1 MSGIGDDPPGTGE
14 IDEDQEK
21 EGNGAG
27 NSTDTRKR
35 SRSSPESEF
44 KVIKKG
50 KKEGCMSREEL
61 NKTME
66 MLNLHIYNLE
76 YAVECN
82 DKLTKTKK
90 GEMNKDI
97 VELKRITESLKAE
110 MLSMIARSEV
120 EVNVVKRLEVKMR
133 TSVCNTIKQEVET
146 SMKKILK
153 EEMLGPVRNEDE
165 NMDISED
172 ENQSQG
178 IVGTVRNEIRTAV
191 RELSQ
196 NRKSEDEGFQVV
208 SYARV
213 ARGGGGS
220 GKVKIPGVKPLPV
233 PKQRKTFIIKPQEGN
248 QDYKVPEDIKEG
260 LKRNIRPGSLGMKV
274 CRLVK
279 TKDSVV
285 VDMEQEETA
294 NMTGFIQQVKDL
306 GLDCS
311 EPGRK
316 QPRIVIFDISSEL
329 QMEEMK
335 RALCEQNRDIIS
347 TEAEEGIK
355 PLYVYGKRTTDE
367 IPVVS
372 LNKELDIV
380 IVQEPYTMRPFG
392 RMQTIP
398 GLSSV
403 CKVVTARSYNRIF
416 AGILIFKKDVD
427 ILIMENVSDEHIV
440 VIECTD
446 EYGVIIVVSAYFPP
460 SVDISDMLNRLE
472 RVLANFEGENV
483 IIGMDANAKS
493 FIWGDRACDRGRK
506 MEDFICQRGLMV
518 VNDNRELPT
527 FSSTNGESYID
538 LTITQGGINRYIEE
552 WKVHEGEIVSDHR
565 LITFNVFV
573 NKSEIENNR
582 KIDVIGFNLKRAN
595 WVRFEEKLK
604 ELFRRYK
611 EERRGEE
618 NADIEERILRL
629 NKVIIEAAEHSIP
642 KKKIRNGKSRWWN
655 RDLEQH
661 RRKVRRARKEFQRN
675 RRNEDLSIIYKQRYD
690 DRKKE
695 YKKIIK
701 EVKKKSFEDF
711 VEKDLGK
718 DPWGCVY
725 KIAAEKIKLDSI
737 MTTVRKEGDTCT
749 TTMKET
755 LEAIMEGIV
764 EDDRIEG
771 ENEWHTSVRSEISK
785 RENME
790 VVRKFTRDE
799 LMDAVFEIKSNKTPG
814 IDGIHGELLKY
825 SFRILKTEWLEIIN
839 YCLEKGYFP
848 KIWKIG
854 ILKAIL
860 KTPDKDPKD
869 IGSRRPLTMLPEMG
883 KVMERMMKKK
893 IEDSVDNIVS
903 ENQYGFV
910 KGRGT
915 VDCMMRLMKEIDAS
929 EEKYVGAIFLD
940 IRGAFNNLWWPAVIR
955 ACNIKKFPKS
965 LVDLISSYLSDRKLV
980 FRSKYIETGKTLT
993 KGCPQGSILGPFIWN
1008 LVLDELLEIVQEEG
1022 VIGLAYADDI
1032 CVIIKGRTR
1041 NELVERGRQSME
1053 KVMNWMT
1060 RQKLKMSVDKCAW
1073 MLMKGKLV
1081 NPPTIARI
1089 YDKPVKK
1096 KDVLKYL
1103 GVMIDEN
1110 RKFTEHVKYISGKM
1124 RKLMM
1129 TLKGNPIQATT
1140 ELPQVRVLKH
1150 HYNTDIANPQNEP
1163 EFQLAVSACGRDE
1176 QLLFYGAAAECLIQ
1190 RIRNQIHVKSDNH
1203 VYEEN

>member
-355 PLYVYGKRTTDE
+355 PLYVYGKRTTGKVNCVLE
-367 IPVVS
+367 VS
-372 LNKELDIV
+372 PEL
-380 IVQEPYTMRPFG
+380 R
-392 RMQTIP
+392 
-398 GLSSV
+398 
-403 CKVVTARSYNRIF
+403 KK
-416 AGILIFKKDVD
+416 LIGKQRVY
-427 ILIMENVSDEHIV
+427 IGWES
-440 VIECTD
+440 C
-446 EYGVIIVVSAYFPP
+446 
-460 SVDISDMLNRLE
+460 
-472 RVLANFEGENV
+472 RVLDHVRAIFCYKCQKFGHVAAKCEDNARCGWC
-483 IIGMDANAKS
+483 GM
-493 FIWGDRACDRGRK
+493 G
-506 MEDFICQRGLMV
+506 
-518 VNDNRELPT
+518 
-527 FSSTNGESYID
+527 
-538 LTITQGGINRYIEE
+538 
-552 WKVHEGEIVSDHR
+552 HE
-565 LITFNVFV
+565 T
-573 NKSEIENNR
+573 
-582 KIDVIGFNLKRAN
+582 
-595 WVRFEEKLK
+595 
-604 ELFRRYK
+604 
-611 EERRGEE
+611 
-618 NADIEERILRL
+618 
-629 NKVIIEAAEHSIP
+629 
-642 KKKIRNGKSRWWN
+642 
-655 RDLEQH
+655 RDCE
-661 RRKVRRARKEFQRN
+661 
-675 RRNEDLSIIYKQRYD
+675 
-690 DRKKE
+690 
-695 YKKIIK
+695 
-701 EVKKKSFEDF
+701 EVKKQQFTK
-711 VEKDLGK
+711 K
-718 DPWGCVY
+718 CVMCCDIGLNGTSHKAGSKECEAY
-725 KIAAEKIKLDSI
+725 K
-737 MTTVRKEGDTCT
+737 RR
-749 TTMKET
+749 
-755 LEAIMEGIV
+755 LEAFV
-764 EDDRIEG
+764 
-771 ENEWHTSVRSEISK
+771 
-785 RENME
+785 
-790 VVRKFTRDE
+790 
-799 LMDAVFEIKSNKTPG
+799 KT
-814 IDGIHGELLKY
+814 
-825 SFRILKTEWLEIIN
+825 IN
-839 YCLEKGYFP
+839 YG
-848 KIWKIG
+848 
-854 ILKAIL
+854 
-860 KTPDKDPKD
+860 
-869 IGSRRPLTMLPEMG
+869 
-883 KVMERMMKKK
+883 
-893 IEDSVDNIVS
+893 
-903 ENQYGFV
+903 
-910 KGRGT
+910 
-915 VDCMMRLMKEIDAS
+915 
-929 EEKYVGAIFLD
+929 
-940 IRGAFNNLWWPAVIR
+940 
-955 ACNIKKFPKS
+955 
-965 LVDLISSYLSDRKLV
+965 
-980 FRSKYIETGKTLT
+980 
-993 KGCPQGSILGPFIWN
+993 
-1008 LVLDELLEIVQEEG
+1008 
-1022 VIGLAYADDI
+1022 
-1032 CVIIKGRTR
+1032 
-1041 NELVERGRQSME
+1041 
-1053 KVMNWMT
+1053 
-1060 RQKLKMSVDKCAW
+1060 
-1073 MLMKGKLV
+1073 
-1081 NPPTIARI
+1081 
-1089 YDKPVKK
+1089 
-1096 KDVLKYL
+1096 
-1103 GVMIDEN
+1103 
-1110 RKFTEHVKYISGKM
+1110 
-1124 RKLMM
+1124 
-1129 TLKGNPIQATT
+1129 
-1140 ELPQVRVLKH
+1140 
-1150 HYNTDIANPQNEP
+1150 
-1163 EFQLAVSACGRDE
+1163 
-1176 QLLFYGAAAECLIQ
+1176 
-1190 RIRNQIHVKSDNH
+1190 
-1203 VYEEN
+1203 